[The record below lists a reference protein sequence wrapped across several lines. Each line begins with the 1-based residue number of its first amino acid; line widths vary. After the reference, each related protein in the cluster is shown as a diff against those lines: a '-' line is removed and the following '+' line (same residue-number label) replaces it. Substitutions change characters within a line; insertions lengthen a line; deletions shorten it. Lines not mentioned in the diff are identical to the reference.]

1 MPGTALSAAAGRSQR
16 CASTGQVPA
25 KSGTKGM
32 TMRKTA
38 CGMILALAALA
49 ISACAPLVVG
59 GAVAVVA
66 DEVIEQENGGDGL
79 F

>member
-1 MPGTALSAAAGRSQR
+1 MHKIGQPAVRKKINEVLVHIKDSKVRS
-16 CASTGQVPA
+16 
-25 KSGTKGM
+25 KDM
-32 TMRKTA
+32 NMRKTA
-38 CGMILALAALA
+38 FGMLLAFAALA
-49 ISACAPLVVG
+49 VSACAPLVVG

>member
-1 MPGTALSAAAGRSQR
+1 
-16 CASTGQVPA
+16 
-25 KSGTKGM
+25 M

-49 ISACAPLVVG
+49 MSACAPLVVG